1 MKILLVCNAG
11 LSTSLVVE
19 SMKKAAQKQ
28 GESHEIWAIDVGSVN
43 QNIQADVVLLGPQI
57 SYLKESVITQLKQST
72 TPVAIINQMDY
83 GMCDGEKVLQQALSL
98 IERG

>member
-72 TPVAIINQMDY
+72 TPVAIINRMDY